1 MDLVPQS
8 RFLEVPVCSPW
19 MLGRELP
26 TRLGIK
32 THYHD
37 HDLALFPLILPR
49 PSPFCSSTH
58 EPFLPASTAP
68 ANEIPW
74 TRSIRVERPKMAG
87 AVACGGRERGRKCRF
102 PVFPS
107 PLSYSLAGYWRGLEP
122 LARWGKRNV
131 SLTWSGQRPGI
142 ISFAVRQE

>member
-8 RFLEVPVCSPW
+8 RFFEVPVCSPW

-32 THYHD
+32 THYHH
-37 HDLALFPLILPR
+37 HDLAPF
-49 PSPFCSSTH
+49 PFCLGRPLFAPAPTSLS
-58 EPFLPASTAP
+58 ASTSP
-68 ANEIPW
+68 ANEMPW

-102 PVFPS
+102 PVFSS